1 MLVVRRGDEEYRFDR
16 ILDLWRQRPGLAFPR
31 WTLGMRGRAGTAH
44 LEMTGN
50 PRAMVCLG
58 YDNPARARSYCLNS
72 KTAAVRLEVRPR
84 RGAAFELTSPYGGA
98 LEFLRPEQV
107 PEVQPVV

>member
-1 MLVVRRGDEEYRFDR
+1 M
-16 ILDLWRQRPGLAFPR
+16 
-31 WTLGMRGRAGTAH
+31 TGRAGSAR
-44 LEMTGN
+44 LQMSSN

-72 KTAAVRLEVRPR
+72 KTAAVRLQVRPR
-84 RGAAFELTSPYGGA
+84 RGAAFELTSPHGGA